1 MDSLNPGLALHRMR
15 ARGPEDSG
23 KMLEDGHSGPRF
35 RPTCWGGDAG
45 TAVLYTYA
53 GDLRQANRPAGAK
66 AKELLRQFKSFLTT
80 SNALALAIGVI
91 IGAAIGKVVASL
103 VDDLIMPVVGL
114 LLPSG
119 DWREAKF
126 VLKTATDAAGKITE
140 NAIRYGNF
148 IGTLLE
154 FLIIAF
160 VVFLIVRALLKP
172 AAAEPMKQ
180 CPECREN
187 IPLDARRCR
196 ACATPL

>member
-1 MDSLNPGLALHRMR
+1 MGR
-15 ARGPEDSG
+15 PEAEHKKGSVAFDVCVIC
-23 KMLEDGHSGPRF
+23 LEYTEGTVLKKF
-35 RPTCWGGDAG
+35 R
-45 TAVLYTYA
+45 
-53 GDLRQANRPAGAK
+53 
-66 AKELLRQFKSFLTT
+66 SFLTT

-91 IGAAIGKVVASL
+91 IGAAVGKVVSSL

-126 VLKTATDAAGKITE
+126 VLKTATDATGKITE

-160 VVFLIVRALLKP
+160 VVFLIARALLKP
-172 AAAEPMKQ
+172 AAEEPMKQ
-180 CPECREN
+180 CPECRES
-187 IPLDARRCR
+187 IPLAARRCR
-196 ACATPL
+196 ACTTAL